1 MNSPKVILV
10 TYPDNFSLQEAQ
22 SLVESSSPSMSP
34 HPQVVKVITQKYLN
48 HARYGLGSG
57 KAEEIKEFVK
67 QSKADQIVVDEHLTP
82 KQIHNLEKLTGAQVI
97 DRERLILNIFHSRAT
112 TIEAKLQIELAEVKY
127 EMPRVRENAKL
138 TSGST
143 ERAGKGG
150 MGEYTVDVKF
160 RDLKRRMTFIKKKL
174 ADAHTKRE
182 LYRQQRLKTK
192 MPIVSLIGYTSSG
205 KTTLFNLLTSENKE
219 ISSSLFTTLSTTTRS
234 FRINNNEKQEK
245 ESSLLLI
252 DTVGFISRLPHYMI
266 DAFKSTLQES
276 LAADLILLL
285 IDASEKFEDIKIK
298 YNSCWNVL
306 DELKVDKS
314 KVFVILTKCDGVIGL
329 SERIDNIAND
339 LSVSNPIT
347 ISSKTGYGIHKLKT
361 MIAHNLYSQ
370 SISGEEYSTKVKTVP
385 EEGAIYNRD
394 NRPSYLSDM
403 SKQNRKID
411 SMTFEYTLRKCGTSS
426 HIILPASM
434 VGQRVRISV
443 ETLD

>member
-1 MNSPKVILV
+1 MISAKVILV
-10 TYPDNFSLQEAQ
+10 TYPDSFSVQEAQ
-22 SLVESSSPSMSP
+22 SLVESSSPSMAP
-34 HPQVVKVITQKYLN
+34 HPQIVKVFTQKYLN
-48 HARYGLGSG
+48 HSRYGLGSG
-57 KAEEIKEFVK
+57 KAEEMKEFVK

-82 KQIHNLEKLTGAQVI
+82 KQIYNLEKLTGVQVI

-112 TIEAKLQIELAEVKY
+112 TTEAKLQIELAEVKY
-127 EMPRVRENAKL
+127 EMPRVRESAKL

-143 ERAGKGG
+143 ERPGKGG

-160 RDLKRRMTFIKKKL
+160 RDLKRRMSFIKKKL

-205 KTTLFNLLTSENKE
+205 KTTLFNLLTAENKE
-219 ISSSLFTTLSTTTRS
+219 ISSSLFTTLSTTTRA
-234 FRINNNEKQEK
+234 FRINNEKQEM

-266 DAFKSTLQES
+266 DAFKSTLEES

-298 YNSCWNVL
+298 YESCWNVL

-385 EEGAIYNRD
+385 EEGAYIVAAAD
-394 NRPSYLSDM
+394 LH
-403 SKQNRKID
+403 
-411 SMTFEYTLRKCGTSS
+411 T
-426 HIILPASM
+426 
-434 VGQRVRISV
+434 
-443 ETLD
+443 

>member
-1 MNSPKVILV
+1 MNSAKVILV

-48 HARYGLGSG
+48 HSRYGLGSG

-67 QSKADQIVVDEHLTP
+67 QSKADQIVVDEHLSP

-112 TIEAKLQIELAEVKY
+112 TVEAKLQIELAEVKY

-298 YNSCWNVL
+298 FKSCWNVL

-339 LSVSNPIT
+339 LSVPNPIT

-370 SISGEEYSTKVKTVP
+370 SLSGEEYSTKVKTVP
-385 EEGAIYNRD
+385 AESAYIVAAAD
-394 NRPSYLSDM
+394 P
-403 SKQNRKID
+403 
-411 SMTFEYTLRKCGTSS
+411 YT
-426 HIILPASM
+426 
-434 VGQRVRISV
+434 
-443 ETLD
+443 

>member
-1 MNSPKVILV
+1 MNSAKVILV

-22 SLVESSSPSMSP
+22 SLVESSSPSMAP
-34 HPQVVKVITQKYLN
+34 HPQIVKVFTQKYLN
-48 HARYGLGSG
+48 HSRYGLGSG
-57 KAEEIKEFVK
+57 KAEEMKEFVK

-82 KQIHNLEKLTGAQVI
+82 KQIYNLEKLTGAQVI

-112 TIEAKLQIELAEVKY
+112 TTEAKLQIELAEVKY
-127 EMPRVRENAKL
+127 EMPRVREKAKL

-143 ERAGKGG
+143 ERPGKGG

-160 RDLKRRMTFIKKKL
+160 RDLKRRMSFIQKKL

-205 KTTLFNLLTSENKE
+205 KTTLFNLLTSEDKE
-219 ISSSLFTTLSTTTRS
+219 ISSSLFTTLSTTTRT
-234 FRINNNEKQEK
+234 FRINNEKQER

-266 DAFKSTLQES
+266 DAFKSTLEES

-285 IDASEKFEDIKIK
+285 IDASEKFEDIRVK

-314 KVFVILTKCDGVIGL
+314 KVFVILTKCDGDVGL
-329 SERIDNIAND
+329 SERIGNIVID
-339 LSVSNPIT
+339 LSLSHPIT
-347 ISSKTGYGIHKLKT
+347 ISSKTGYGIRKLKT
-361 MIAHNLYSQ
+361 MIVHNLNSQ
-370 SISGEEYSTKVKTVP
+370 SPSREEHLTNVKRVS
-385 EEGAIYNRD
+385 EEGAY
-394 NRPSYLSDM
+394 
-403 SKQNRKID
+403 
-411 SMTFEYTLRKCGTSS
+411 
-426 HIILPASM
+426 IITGAA
-434 VGQRVRISV
+434 VH
-443 ETLD
+443 T